1 MIGSRRIGL
10 TPARRPPGRPGHRCA
25 SRPGALDRTGRRLV
39 VLSLLLALVAG
50 AAHPGTAAAA
60 QGQVTWAV
68 HITLAPTWFDPA
80 ETAGIITPYMV
91 LYALHDALVKP
102 MPGKPMAPSL
112 AESWTASKDGLVYEF
127 VLRKNVRFHNGEVMT
142 AEDVKYSF
150 ERYRGASAS
159 LLKAKVARVEVV
171 DPLRVR
177 FTLKQ
182 AWPDFLAFYATPATG
197 AAWIVPKKYVEQV
210 GEEGFKKAPVGAGP
224 YKFVAFKPGVEL
236 TLEAHEGY
244 WRKPPAVKTL
254 IFRTIPDESTRLAA
268 LRRGEVDVAYSI
280 TGPLAEEVKRTP
292 GLALVPTYFTFTTW
306 LVFPD
311 QWDPKS
317 PWHDR
322 RVRLAANLAMDRAGI
337 NQAVYLG
344 LSKLSH
350 SFIPQ
355 GMEYYWAPPPYAY
368 DPKRARALLAEAGY
382 PNGFETGD
390 LSGDT
395 IYGVAIGE
403 PVVNYLQQVGIRLRL
418 RPMERAAFFKE
429 YGEKK
434 LRGVIFS
441 GSGAPGNAPTRLEQ
455 YAVTGGRYAYG
466 AYPDIDGLYSEQANE
481 MNPRVRAQILNKIQQ
496 LIHDKVMFGPVI
508 EPAFLNGVGP
518 RLEVHGLG
526 LIANHAY
533 SAPYEEL
540 RLKRP

>member
-1 MIGSRRIGL
+1 MTTARYSRRGAVALAVLFAAAFGL
-10 TPARRPPGRPGHRCA
+10 YRP
-25 SRPGALDRTGRRLV
+25 
-39 VLSLLLALVAG
+39 
-50 AAHPGTAAAA
+50 AAAA
-60 QGQVTWAV
+60 TASYKPEGRVVIAWHVTISPA
-68 HITLAPTWFDPA
+68 WFDPS
-80 ETAGIITPYMV
+80 TAPPQITPFGM
-91 LYALHDALVKP
+91 LYAIHDALVRP
-102 MPGKPMAPSL
+102 YPGYKMGPSL
-112 AESWTASKDGLVYEF
+112 AESWEESEDGLTYTF
-127 VLRKNVRFHNGEVMT
+127 KLRPGLKFHNGDPLT
-142 AEDVKYSF
+142 TEDVKFSF
-150 ERYRGASAS
+150 DRYQGAGAKA
-159 LLKAKVARVEVV
+159 LKEHVKDVEIV
-171 DPLRVR
+171 DPRVIR
-177 FTLKQ
+177 FHLT
-182 AWPDFLAFYATPATG
+182 APWPDFMTFYGTTAT
-197 AAWIVPKKYVEQV
+197 AAGIVVPKKYLSEV
-210 GEEGFKKAPVGAGP
+210 GPEEFKKHPIGAGP
-224 YKFVAFKPGVEL
+224 YKFVSAKPGIEVV
-236 TLEAHEGY
+236 LEANPDY
-244 WRKPPAVKTL
+244 WRVVPHVKTL
-254 IFRTIPDESTRLAA
+254 VMRSVPDATTRGLMLRSGEADMAYALDGVDAQGIQKDPKLKVVSTKHASIFWIE
-268 LRRGEVDVAYSI
+268 
-280 TGPLAEEVKRTP
+280 
-292 GLALVPTYFTFTTW
+292 FT
-306 LVFPD
+306 D

-322 RVRLAANLAMDRAGI
+322 RVRLAANLAIDRAGI

-368 DPKRARALLAEAGY
+368 DPTRARALLAEAGY
-382 PNGFETGD
+382 PNGFESGD

-455 YAVTGGRYAYG
+455 YAITGGRYAYG
-466 AYPDIDGLYSEQANE
+466 AYPDIDGLYTEQANE

-496 LIHDKVMFGPVI
+496 IIHDRAMFGPVI

-518 RLEVHGLG
+518 RVEVHGLG

-533 SAPYEEL
+533 SAPYEDL
-540 RLKRP
+540 RLRRP